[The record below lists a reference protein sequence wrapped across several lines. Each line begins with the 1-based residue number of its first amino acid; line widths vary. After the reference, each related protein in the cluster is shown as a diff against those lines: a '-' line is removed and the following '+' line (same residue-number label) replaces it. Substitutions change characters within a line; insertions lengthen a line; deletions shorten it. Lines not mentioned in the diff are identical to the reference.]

1 VKRKRVLIVD
11 DEVRVAF
18 FLKEGLQGLGSGYE
32 VATIG
37 SAELALEQISAHP
50 VDLAVIDYR
59 LPGING
65 LDLIRRLKDLYPA
78 TRTILITAYGS
89 PDVEDEAARLR
100 PSRYLDKPFRIDDL
114 IRAVQSALA

>member
-1 VKRKRVLIVD
+1 MKRKRVLIVD

-18 FLKEGLQGLGSGYE
+18 FLKEGLEGLGREYEIATTGSG
-32 VATIG
+32 
-37 SAELALEQISAHP
+37 ELALEQIRTHP

-65 LDLIRRLKDLYPA
+65 LNLIRRLKDLCPA

-89 PDVEDEAARLR
+89 SDLEDEAARLR
-100 PSRYLDKPFRIDDL
+100 ACRYLDKPFRIDEL
-114 IRAVQSALA
+114 ICAVQSALA